1 MRYQDLAA
9 SLKKNGPAPVYLV
22 TGEEDYLR
30 DQALAQIKAAV
41 LGDQG
46 ITGFNYDVFYGGEA
60 AAADVVACATE
71 VPAFAHRRLVI
82 YKAAD
87 EISARDAEVLLP
99 YLESPSESTT
109 LVFVAAKLDGRLKLR
124 RALDRHA
131 VTIDCAPLRDAQL
144 AAWIREEARRL
155 GLRLQ
160 EEAVSLLTDM
170 AGEALYA
177 VRQELEKLA
186 AYVPSGALAGP
197 REVEMLRGTEPGAS
211 VFDLAAAIGAQDRR
225 RALAILARNLEAG
238 EAPLRILG
246 ALIWQ
251 YRRLWRV
258 KETLRQNGKEF
269 EAARTLRMEH
279 RRVRPFLAQFS
290 DAHLRA
296 AWQLFLEA
304 DSRLKGG
311 SAGSGRRVLEALL
324 LGLCKMAGASSVA
337 ESQPN
342 RGTFPRQGSGKKAV
356 QPAQTVTRIG
366 KP

>member
-9 SLKKNGPAPVYLV
+9 SLKKNGPAPVYVV

-41 LGDQG
+41 LGDQE
-46 ITGFNYDVFYGGEA
+46 IAGFNYDLFYGGEA
-60 AAADVVACATE
+60 AAAEVVACAAE
-71 VPAFAHRRLVI
+71 VPAFAPRRLVV

-87 EISARDAEVLLP
+87 KISARDAEVLLP
-99 YLESPSESTT
+99 YLEAPSESTT
-109 LVFVAAKLDGRLKLR
+109 LVFVAAKLDGRLKLSQALNR
-124 RALDRHA
+124 RA
-131 VTIDCAPLRDAQL
+131 VMIDCAPLRDAQL
-144 AAWIREEARRL
+144 AAWIREEALRI

-160 EEAVSLLTDM
+160 EEAVSLLTDT

-269 EAARTLRMEH
+269 EAARTLRMDH

-290 DAHLRA
+290 DAHLRTA
-296 AWQLFLEA
+296 VQLFLEA

-324 LGLCKMAGASSVA
+324 LGLCEMAGASSVA
-337 ESQPN
+337 GSQPD

-356 QPAQTVTRIG
+356 QPAETVTRIG